1 MKPEATK
8 KRKSI
13 VRDIA
18 NITDFF
24 GDVKNIWSWFML
36 SVDWTQSQQY
46 MG

>member
-1 MKPEATK
+1 MKPVATK

-24 GDVKNIWSWFML
+24 GDVKNI
-36 SVDWTQSQQY
+36 
-46 MG
+46 